1 MIKIGQRVAQSHSLQ
16 YNTEKGKGFPWLV
29 VDVWDRGQMAKLE
42 WVGYDGQESGGYA
55 HAVLTQYLIKE
66 CKQFLTSEPSFVT
79 FIMWLREKGKNHE
92 ANIIS

>member
-16 YNTEKGKGFPWLV
+16 YNTVKGKGFPWLV

-42 WVGYDGQESGGYA
+42 WVGYNGEESGGYA
-55 HAVLTQYLIKE
+55 NAVLTQYLIKE
-66 CKQFLTSEPSFVT
+66 CKQSLTSEPSFAIVY
-79 FIMWLREKGKNHE
+79 MWLRDKGKNHE

>member
-29 VDVWDRGQMAKLE
+29 VDVWDCGRMAKLE
-42 WVGYDGQESGGYA
+42 WVGYNGEESGGYA
-55 HAVLTQYLIKE
+55 NAVLTNYLVKE
-66 CKQFLTSEPSFVT
+66 CKQFLTSEPSFGIVY
-79 FIMWLREKGKNHE
+79 MWLRDKGKNHE